1 MPGKGTGR
9 EIYPSPVN
17 LIADSFAWPFRA
29 DWRSRWAVGVV
40 AVLLL
45 PLLFIPVLGYAIAA
59 TNAAELDPSQ
69 GPPPWRLDRRLLAD
83 GLWVTLAILLTAAP
97 FLIAF
102 NPLSNLLLDAHVWT
116 SSDPT
121 LAQLDAHVLAILLLA
136 LPWGLVLLLVMP
148 HAIARFAATRRP
160 GDLFNFAASA
170 RSVSDDFA
178 TWNVVAAAIVTAWAA
193 GVACAGLL
201 CVGLVPGIF
210 YAILVSAHATAAL
223 HDPGTNPSAR

>member
-1 MPGKGTGR
+1 
-9 EIYPSPVN
+9 VN
-17 LIADSFAWPFRA
+17 LIADSFAWPFRG

-40 AVLLL
+40 VVLLL
-45 PLLFIPVLGYAIAA
+45 PLLFIPLLGYAIDA
-59 TNAAELDPSQ
+59 THAAEHDPSQ

-83 GLWVTLAILLTAAP
+83 GLWVTFAILLTAAP
-97 FLIAF
+97 FLIALS
-102 NPLSNLLLDAHVWT
+102 PLSNLLFDAHVWS

-136 LPWGLVLLLVMP
+136 LPWGLLLLLVMP

-160 GDLFNFAASA
+160 GDLFNFAAS
-170 RSVSDDFA
+170 VQGVTDQFA
-178 TWNVVAAAIVTAWAA
+178 TWNVVAAAIVTAWAV

-223 HDPGTNPSAR
+223 HDPGTNPPTR